1 MKRFIPSAVLT
12 FALLLGI
19 LTPCATAGFTPTQP
33 SPPPAT
39 TPTPEVPSVTPQ
51 PTTPVP
57 AVPSVP
63 EAPPVPMAYAS
74 TQSVD
79 IDGTAVTFQM
89 YALKDGNGNPTNY
102 VKLRDIAS
110 ALNGSTAQFN
120 VGWDGSVN
128 IEAKTPYTPNGT
140 EMYTPYSGDRP
151 YTIASATTNING
163 IPAELKAIYLADDNG
178 GGYTY
183 YQLRDLGAALGF
195 TVGWTAERGVYVE
208 TPKPYITTTLTRI
221 ALDDPAA
228 QLTMDNN
235 RQIIYYDASKNSI
248 LSLNP
253 LTNQTSVM
261 LNAATVTYDDGLNS
275 YEGITVKQ
283 VFWDSVANRLIIS
296 GTFGSPADGWTTG
309 DDACEG
315 LFILEN
321 GSLTKLCDWPY
332 LTDKRVDHPFYRLG
346 AALGN
351 GNFLAINTDYFNPKY
366 NRLSGLFAYAAEGG
380 KQKRI
385 DIQVDANTYY
395 FSVGSNLY
403 RAGKAS
409 RVGAP
414 AALCRWNFT
423 TNAWVGIG
431 DPAIGMSCY
440 DGEYLYSWVENGAIT
455 AIRPSDGAYQP
466 QLTVNEDVE
475 VRDALPI
482 PKQPDCLFALG
493 NDRYVFYDGASN
505 AIRMIVPNPDV
516 AE

>member
-1 MKRFIPSAVLT
+1 MKRSVLTTLLTLAILCTVLAPSA
-12 FALLLGI
+12 
-19 LTPCATAGFTPTQP
+19 TADFTPTKPDPQTP
-33 SPPPAT
+33 GTTTEPTVTAPA
-39 TPTPEVPSVTPQ
+39 
-51 PTTPVP
+51 PVP
-57 AVPSVP
+57 QVPT
-63 EAPPVPMAYAS
+63 AYAS

-261 LNAATVTYDDGLNS
+261 LNTATVTYDDGLNS

-283 VFWDSVANRLIIS
+283 VFWDNAANRLIIS
-296 GTFGSPADGWTTG
+296 GAFGSPADGWTTG

-332 LTDKRVDHPFYRLG
+332 WWESHSNHPFECIG

-351 GNFLAINTDYFNPKY
+351 GNYLGIFIDRYNPIY
-366 NRLSGLFAYAAEGG
+366 NRLSGIFDPYAVEESEI
-380 KQKRI
+380 QRI
-385 DIQVDANTYY
+385 DGQIRTATYY
-395 FSVGSNLY
+395 FSVGNNLY
-403 RAGKAS
+403 RAGAS
-409 RVGAP
+409 NGRNVP
-414 AALCRWNFT
+414 ATLCRWDFT
-423 TNAWVGIG
+423 TNAWVGVG
-431 DPAIGMSCY
+431 DPAVGISCY
-440 DGEYLYSWVENGAIT
+440 DSEYLYSWAENGAIT
-455 AIRPSDGAYQP
+455 AIRPGDGAYQP
-466 QLTVNEDVE
+466 RLTVTKDVE
-475 VRDALPI
+475 ARDALPI
-482 PKQPDCLFALG
+482 PKQPNCLFVLG

-505 AIRMIVPNPDV
+505 AIRMIVPNPDL
-516 AE
+516 AK